1 MVYGP
6 FAYSIAPPATPTSL
20 CPVAVQLRHLASML
34 PSVLSDRASAAS
46 LATQASTLAEEM
58 DQAILKYV

>member
-6 FAYSIAPPATPTSL
+6 FALHLAPHANLL
-20 CPVAVQLRHLASML
+20 CHVAVQLRHLASML
-34 PSVLSDRASAAS
+34 PSVLSDRATAAS